1 MSASTTRICVKK
13 WLKCENGTTAEEE
26 MRVGN
31 RFADKQRIWGSAGD
45 WKWEDQKFTF
55 ERDPNHFS

>member
-13 WLKCENGTTAEEE
+13 WLKCENGTTVEEE

-31 RFADKQRIWGSAGD
+31 RFMD
-45 WKWEDQKFTF
+45 EQKDLGISRRL
-55 ERDPNHFS
+55 EMGRSKIYI